1 MEGVYRDESLIG
13 YLTDSVVRFEDR
25 DDSRA
30 TINSISPELILNIS
44 EVVSGTV
51 SYEELGLNDI
61 VLNKYRVDRSDI
73 NYNDINV
80 GDVLDFEFMVDDAI
94 VKHSFRV
101 AGIAYFPS
109 MGLYYATS
117 DSISEISPY
126 DNVAHLSVFA
136 SSGRES
142 DVQEKLNS
150 LISGNPNL
158 RIKVYEEEFTM
169 IQGFVGATMYGLY
182 GLSAFVIVFGI
193 FNMVNMLINSA
204 ILRKRE
210 FALLR
215 AVGMTNS
222 QLQSMLYLEGLDTS
236 LKSVIIATLFG
247 SLVGWLFSYLANEV
261 MGLKFILFEM
271 NYLALIVFTILLI
284 GLQII
289 VSYSISRYIEKDSL
303 TERLR
308 AI

>member
-1 MEGVYRDESLIG
+1 
-13 YLTDSVVRFEDR
+13 
-25 DDSRA
+25 
-30 TINSISPELILNIS
+30 
-44 EVVSGTV
+44 
-51 SYEELGLNDI
+51 
-61 VLNKYRVDRSDI
+61 
-73 NYNDINV
+73 
-80 GDVLDFEFMVDDAI
+80 
-94 VKHSFRV
+94 
-101 AGIAYFPS
+101 
-109 MGLYYATS
+109 
-117 DSISEISPY
+117 
-126 DNVAHLSVFA
+126 
-136 SSGRES
+136 
-142 DVQEKLNS
+142 
-150 LISGNPNL
+150 
-158 RIKVYEEEFTM
+158 
-169 IQGFVGATMYGLY
+169 
-182 GLSAFVIVFGI
+182 
-193 FNMVNMLINSA
+193 MVNMLINSA

-247 SLVGWLFSYLANEV
+247 SLVGWLFSYLSNAV